1 MQKKRI
7 LIFIDWYLPGYKA
20 GGPIQSVANIVAHL
34 REEFDF
40 YIVTSDTDYCETM
53 PYSSIKIDEW
63 NLLPSGENV
72 YYISKNALNRS
83 TIKKLIRK
91 TEADVVYLNSVFSIY
106 FTLYPL
112 YYLRKKK
119 NRKIVIASRGMLAK
133 SALGVKKTKKQIFLL
148 SVKVLKLFD
157 KVVFHAST
165 ENERKDIHLALGNT
179 FQVIVAGNL
188 PQKVDIALLPKRTKN
203 EGEVKLINVARI
215 APEKNLLFAIR
226 ILKEVKA
233 NVVFDFYG
241 PIYDNSYWEECK
253 KELSELPPNITAEYK
268 GSLEPENVLKEL
280 SHCHFMFMPTQGE
293 NFGHIILQ
301 SFSVGCPVIISNQT
315 PWKELNKKGI
325 GWDLELSS
333 SIKFVRAIEDAAKM
347 NQSEFQ
353 AFSLAAFNFSKAYIN
368 NAEIVQQ
375 NKELFIV

>member
-1 MQKKRI
+1 M
-7 LIFIDWYLPGYKA
+7 
-20 GGPIQSVANIVAHL
+20 AHL

>member
-226 ILKEVKA
+226 IL
-233 NVVFDFYG
+233 
-241 PIYDNSYWEECK
+241 
-253 KELSELPPNITAEYK
+253 
-268 GSLEPENVLKEL
+268 
-280 SHCHFMFMPTQGE
+280 
-293 NFGHIILQ
+293 
-301 SFSVGCPVIISNQT
+301 
-315 PWKELNKKGI
+315 
-325 GWDLELSS
+325 
-333 SIKFVRAIEDAAKM
+333 
-347 NQSEFQ
+347 
-353 AFSLAAFNFSKAYIN
+353 
-368 NAEIVQQ
+368 
-375 NKELFIV
+375 